1 MASSVPVIGDGRY
14 ELIEPLSS
22 GGMGQVWRGFD
33 TVLDREIAVKLI
45 RPDVISTAEQAEEFA
60 KRFRRE
66 ARITAR
72 IRHHGVPQVHDALLE
87 PSFEQVYLVMELV
100 HGTPLHAFIDPA
112 RPLPI
117 GWVAAV
123 TAQICTVLSHAH
135 ALPVVHRDLKP
146 DNVML
151 CPDGTVKLLD
161 FGIAA
166 ILRSDVSRI
175 TSTGTPI
182 GTNHYMAPEQ
192 ILGGQVA
199 PYTDLYALGCLLHE
213 LLSGQH
219 VFDGGNEFELWQ
231 QHLSSPP
238 PPLRSIRSDVP
249 EPMEAL
255 VLHLLAKAPEQRPA
269 DAYEV
274 YERLLPSLPG
284 PGEPPA
290 GEARAAPHG
299 NGPPL
304 PDPTLLYRRP
314 NPPLPRAAAAPAGPI
329 AAAFGALYRIDRP
342 MPHVGRWA
350 LIIAIGAIAVLEL
363 GFGLVSSAGVTSS
376 TSNDLQGA
384 IPQNLHLDHAS
395 PIAPAAW
402 LPAGATLVDDYVET
416 SDGIGHASSYFLAV
430 PPDQAS
436 QAPMPL
442 TGILAGWHDLRFEA
456 WHAYPNWEPTSLI
469 GVDTSYSSPFLIE
482 PAVVHGDT
490 LDAGFNFE
498 KLRDGR
504 DWWLVVT
511 GVGPDGIRY
520 RLGDGHNGWTP
531 FNGSVWEWITAPQ

>member
-314 NPPLPRAAAAPAGPI
+314 NPPLPRAAAAPAGPEAETSGHDDVRRP
-329 AAAFGALYRIDRP
+329 AAPTQLRS
-342 MPHVGRWA
+342 
-350 LIIAIGAIAVLEL
+350 AIATARAHAAQLARDGRIAQATEALDSVIAEAGEILGDHREVLSLRQMRAAVYMWGGDYRRALPE
-363 GFGLVSSAGVTSS
+363 FTSLARTYARRNGPEDS
-376 TSNDLQGA
+376 DA
-384 IPQNLHLDHAS
+384 
-395 PIAPAAW
+395 
-402 LPAGATLVDDYVET
+402 VDC
-416 SDGIGHASSYFLAV
+416 
-430 PPDQAS
+430 AS
-436 QAPMPL
+436 QAARC
-442 TGILAGWHDLRFEA
+442 LAELGRTAQALSEFERLLPAVRRASGDVSEEAVDVRRSIGVLLIAEGRTVEAEAQLRDLLEDLRLVYSPDHEDLEELTA
-456 WHAYPNWEPTSLI
+456 MIAQIRPNGTHL
-469 GVDTSYSSPFLIE
+469 
-482 PAVVHGDT
+482 
-490 LDAGFNFE
+490 
-498 KLRDGR
+498 
-504 DWWLVVT
+504 
-511 GVGPDGIRY
+511 
-520 RLGDGHNGWTP
+520 
-531 FNGSVWEWITAPQ
+531 

>member
-1 MASSVPVIGDGRY
+1 MTVNLLTLVAFVGGFLGLIALAVALVRRGELHLGPGQRPDDRIVQQPDGADSIGVYLDRMAAEMRLPAGDTADVRA
-14 ELIEPLSS
+14 ELLDHLADSIAALEAE
-22 GGMGQVWRGFD
+22 GFD
-33 TVLDREIAVKLI
+33 HQAAIREALGRLGPPVELGRQLRAAHQTTGRLFAGAGGGVLAAGGGFLLGYIGAAAAGFV
-45 RPDVISTAEQAEEFA
+45 VILVLALAASLLSRLGIPVPNLSTADGSAV
-60 KRFRRE
+60 
-66 ARITAR
+66 
-72 IRHHGVPQVHDALLE
+72 GNGL
-87 PSFEQVYLVMELV
+87 YL
-100 HGTPLHAFIDPA
+100 AFVLA
-112 RPLPI
+112 
-117 GWVAAV
+117 GGAAV
-123 TAQICTVLSHAH
+123 SMRFAVRVSAGLGRRSPRGAAVFWTAVGAIVF
-135 ALPVVHRDLKP
+135 
-146 DNVML
+146 
-151 CPDGTVKLLD
+151 GTWAV
-161 FGIAA
+161 FGI
-166 ILRSDVSRI
+166 RGQQSW
-175 TSTGTPI
+175 I
-182 GTNHYMAPEQ
+182 G
-192 ILGGQVA
+192 
-199 PYTDLYALGCLLHE
+199 
-213 LLSGQH
+213 
-219 VFDGGNEFELWQ
+219 
-231 QHLSSPP
+231 
-238 PPLRSIRSDVP
+238 
-249 EPMEAL
+249 
-255 VLHLLAKAPEQRPA
+255 
-269 DAYEV
+269 
-274 YERLLPSLPG
+274 
-284 PGEPPA
+284 
-290 GEARAAPHG
+290 
-299 NGPPL
+299 
-304 PDPTLLYRRP
+304 
-314 NPPLPRAAAAPAGPI
+314 AAAAPAVPI

-376 TSNDLQGA
+376 DATVDQEA
-384 IPQNLHLDHAS
+384 IPQNLHLDHAA